1 VPSLQEEWVNP
12 YYLLL
17 LHGNF
22 LDVGDEEQQA
32 FIASMQRAVTQ
43 IDESIIERLLRIAWR
58 EQLAGAWFAGLKGS
72 SQFTERIR
80 DLLITNS
87 GGAYAGQGYCFALA
101 RFATN
106 SSVDYLT
113 LYLDEYLLR
122 LQDEWSQDW
131 AMAALIRI
139 DDVKRTRHAEKY
151 LEPGGIWDHY
161 VADKLAY
168 GKRWDLN
175 KIKERFGSIMQL
187 CERSFPPG

>member
-22 LDVGDEEQQA
+22 LDLGDEEQQP

-43 IDESIIERLLRIAWR
+43 INEDIIERLLRIAWR
-58 EQLAGAWFAGLKGS
+58 EQLTGAWFAGLKGS
-72 SQFTERIR
+72 SQFTGRIG
-80 DLLITNS
+80 DLLIENS
-87 GGAYAGQGYCFALA
+87 GGYAGQGYCFALA

-122 LQDEWSQDW
+122 LKDEWGQDW
-131 AMAALIRI
+131 AMAALIWI
-139 DDVKRTRHAEKY
+139 DKVKRTRHADKY
-151 LEPGGIWDHY
+151 LEPGGMWDQY

-168 GKRWDLN
+168 GKRWDLDW
-175 KIKERFGSIMQL
+175 IKGRFDSIMQFCASL
-187 CERSFPPG
+187 FPPG